1 MRENEWHYLGLCSHK
16 HHVFQPYLASD
27 FMETQYHIINK
38 QRNIIKREENNSNSK
53 PAAIW

>member
-16 HHVFQPYLASD
+16 HHVFQPYLAAD

-53 PAAIW
+53 PAAI